1 MIVFFWLYDSFL
13 SLVTSAR
20 ESTELYNTVLLW
32 YQCLLVVSLTVVLL
46 LDNNRNIQPVCKHP
60 GFIRGNT
67 GWFWFWRFCVNHQL
81 QIWLRV
87 TAQMVHIRAHF
98 TCHLLISSLSL
109 SLCNTENV
117 LRWKDDFCC
126 GTRFNN
132 MPNFLPKHNT
142 KKKLYFACDT
152 KKPQ

>member
-109 SLCNTENV
+109 YATLKMFYAEKMTFVVERDSITCQIFSLNTI
-117 LRWKDDFCC
+117 L
-126 GTRFNN
+126 
-132 MPNFLPKHNT
+132 
-142 KKKLYFACDT
+142 KKLYFACDT